1 MNNLCVSYH
10 EQPILNNINW
20 TIKKENFGT
29 Y

>member
-10 EQPILNNINW
+10 EQPILNNI
-20 TIKKENFGT
+20 IGLLKKENFGT